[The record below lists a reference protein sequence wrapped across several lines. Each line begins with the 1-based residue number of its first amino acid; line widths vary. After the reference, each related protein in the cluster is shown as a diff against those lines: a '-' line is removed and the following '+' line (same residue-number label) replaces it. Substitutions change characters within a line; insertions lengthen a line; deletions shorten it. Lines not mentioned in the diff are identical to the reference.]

1 MSTNAS
7 SFTGRVSSFG
17 LRAWIAILILAAII
31 FGANFIYA
39 NYLAGQE
46 NSARAM
52 TAQLQVLSQQ
62 LAKYSQ
68 EAVEGGNA
76 DSFEEFKATKKE
88 IDSLVLAL
96 RKGGTVGDY
105 TVPGYEGSVREP
117 GVSGAL
123 KKVTDVWTK
132 MATDSDRIIKSQ
144 TQIVNLS
151 DTANTFNG
159 RIPQISARLDEVVR
173 AMSDSGAP
181 ASQINLANRQIVLAD
196 RMSRRVTEI
205 LAGGEG
211 AVSAADALSRDSA
224 VFGQVLGG
232 LKNGNDEIGVNRV
245 TSTNALAA
253 VDSVDKLYAAS
264 LKEMDSILQASTD
277 LFEVQQASQSISGD
291 SNVLLEDAQLLF
303 TTFGSSLKRIFP
315 NNLWAIGAGAL
326 ALLAIAGL
334 LWTVGRNQR
343 AQLVSTK
350 EINLRNQEAILRLL
364 DEMGSLAEGDLTVK
378 ATVTEEITGAIA
390 DSINFAIEAL
400 RSLVSTINE
409 TAVQVA
415 AAAQET
421 QATAMHLAE
430 AAEHQAQQITS
441 ASAQIKDVASSIDQV
456 SRNSAESAD
465 VAHRSV
471 EIAAKGAEVV
481 RQTIQGMDNIRDQ
494 IQETSKRI
502 KRLGESSQEIG
513 SIVELIN
520 DIAEQTN
527 ILALNAAIQ
536 AASAG
541 EAGRGFAVVADEVQ
555 RLAERASNATK
566 RIETLVQTIQSDTNE
581 AVSSMEQTTAEV
593 VAGARLAE
601 DAGLALGEI
610 EKVSNDL
617 ADLIQNIS
625 TAARQQSV
633 AATNITATMSVIQEI
648 TTQTSQGANQT
659 AESIGNLAQLAADLR
674 RSVADFKLPAL

>member
-1 MSTNAS
+1 MSTNTS
-7 SFTGRVSSFG
+7 SLGNKISNFGTRFWALLLVVS
-17 LRAWIAILILAAII
+17 AIVFA
-31 FGANFIYA
+31 ANFGYA
-39 NYLAGQE
+39 QYLSRQE
-46 NSARAM
+46 TNARAL
-52 TAQLQVLSQQ
+52 TAELQVASQQ
-62 LAKYSQ
+62 LAKFAQ
-68 EAVEGGNA
+68 LAVKG
-76 DSFEEFKATKKE
+76 SEEDFDALTTTKNR
-88 IDSLVLAL
+88 IDTIINSLRKGSISPNVRAYESDPLEVGVKSALAETGKTWERMSGDAEKIIGKRDEVLAL
-96 RKGGTVGDY
+96 
-105 TVPGYEGSVREP
+105 
-117 GVSGAL
+117 
-123 KKVTDVWTK
+123 
-132 MATDSDRIIKSQ
+132 
-144 TQIVNLS
+144 TQ
-151 DTANTFNG
+151 TANSFNV
-159 RIPQISARLDEVVR
+159 RVPQISAQLAEVVR
-173 AMSDSGAP
+173 GMSDGGSA

-205 LAGGEG
+205 LAGGDA
-211 AVSAADALSRDSA
+211 AVTAADALQRDA
-224 VFGQVLGG
+224 VVFGQVLQG
-232 LKNGNDEIGVNRV
+232 LREGTGEAGTVQV
-245 TSTNALAA
+245 TNPAAAAAL
-253 VDSVDKLYAAS
+253 DKVQQLYADTQ
-264 LKEMDSILQASTD
+264 KELEQILQASTD
-277 LFEVQQASQSISGD
+277 LAEVQQSATSISQD
-291 SNVLLEDAQLLF
+291 SDVLLENAQALF
-303 TTFGSSLKRIFP
+303 GKFGGLTRAFP
-315 NNLWAIGAGAL
+315 NDLYSIVAGAV
-326 ALLAIAGL
+326 ALFAIIGL
-334 LWTVGRNQR
+334 LWTVNRDQRKRLASTTELNQ
-343 AQLVSTK
+343 
-350 EINLRNQEAILRLL
+350 RNQEAILRLL

-378 ATVTEEITGAIA
+378 ATVTEDITGAIA
-390 DSINFAIEAL
+390 DSINFAVEAL

-441 ASAQIKDVASSIDQV
+441 ASQQINSIASSIDQV
-456 SRNSAESAD
+456 SKNSAESAD
-465 VAHRSV
+465 VAQRSV
-471 EIAAKGAEVV
+471 QIAAKGADVV

-566 RIETLVQTIQSDTNE
+566 RIEALVQTIQSDTNE

-625 TAARQQSV
+625 TAARQQSM

-648 TTQTSQGANQT
+648 TTQTSHGASQT

-674 RSVADFKLPAL
+674 RSVADFKLPEI

>member
-1 MSTNAS
+1 MSTNAN

-17 LRAWIAILILAAII
+17 LKAWVIILALAALVFVVN
-31 FGANFIYA
+31 FGYA
-39 NYLAGQE
+39 THLAGQE
-46 NSARAM
+46 NSARAL

-62 LAKYSQ
+62 LAKYSR

-76 DSFEEFKATKKE
+76 ESFEEFKATKGSVDA
-88 IDSLVLAL
+88 IVSAL
-96 RKGGTVGDY
+96 RKGGTVGKN
-105 TVPGYEGSVREP
+105 TVPGYEGSIREP
-117 GVSGAL
+117 GVSSAL
-123 KKVTDVWTK
+123 KKVTTTWAK
-132 MATDSDRIIKSQ
+132 MSQDAERIIKSQ
-144 TQIVNLS
+144 DQIVNLS
-151 DTANTFNG
+151 DTANAFNG

-205 LAGGEG
+205 LAGGDR
-211 AVSAADALSRDSA
+211 AVTAADALSRDSA
-224 VFGQVLGG
+224 VFGQVLAG
-232 LKNGNDEIGVNRV
+232 LKEGNAEIGVNRV
-245 TSTNALAA
+245 TSTAALDAVNA
-253 VDSVDKLYAAS
+253 VDKLYADS

-277 LFEVQQASQSISGD
+277 LFEVQQASASISGD
-291 SNVLLEDAQLLF
+291 SNVLLENSQALF
-303 TTFGSSLKRIFP
+303 ATFGSSLKRIFP
-315 NNLWAIGAGAL
+315 NNTWAIVSGAL
-326 ALLAIAGL
+326 ALVAILGL
-334 LWTVGRNQR
+334 LNYIRSRDNL
-343 AQLVSTK
+343 ALVSTK
-350 EINLRNQEAILRLL
+350 ELNQRNQEAILRLL

-378 ATVTEEITGAIA
+378 ATVTEDITGAIA

-441 ASAQIKDVASSIDQV
+441 ASAQIKDVASSIDMV

-471 EIAAKGAEVV
+471 QIAAKGAEVV

>member
-1 MSTNAS
+1 MSVNAS
-7 SFTGRVSSFG
+7 SLSGRFSNLGFKVWG
-17 LRAWIAILILAAII
+17 AILALALVV

-39 NYLAGQE
+39 AYLAGQE
-46 NSARAM
+46 NKARAL
-52 TAQLQVLSQQ
+52 TAELQVLSQQ
-62 LAKYSQ
+62 LAKYSR
-68 EAVEGGNA
+68 EAVEGGNSE
-76 DSFEEFKATKKE
+76 SFDEFKATKDRGAT
-88 IDSLVLAL
+88 IVNAL
-96 RKGGTVGDY
+96 RKGGEG
-105 TVPGYEGSVREP
+105 VPGYEGSINQK
-117 GVSGAL
+117 GVDVAL
-123 KKVTDVWTK
+123 KKVSTVWTK
-132 MATDSDRIIKSQ
+132 MATDADRISKSQ
-144 TQIVNLS
+144 ERIVNLS
-151 DTANTFNG
+151 DTAAAFNA

-173 AMSDSGAP
+173 AMSDAGAP

-205 LAGGEG
+205 LAGGDR
-211 AVSAADALSRDSA
+211 AVTAADALSRDSA
-224 VFGQVLGG
+224 VFGQVLAG
-232 LKNGNDEIGVNRV
+232 LKSGNEEMGVARV
-245 TSTNALAA
+245 TSTAALGA
-253 VDSVDKLYAAS
+253 VDAVDKLYADS

-277 LFEVQQASQSISGD
+277 LFEVQQASASISED
-291 SNVLLEDAQLLF
+291 SNVLLEDSQALF
-303 TTFGSSLKRIFP
+303 DTFGSSLARAFP
-315 NNLWAIGAGAL
+315 NNLWAIGSGVA
-326 ALLAIAGL
+326 ALLALIGL
-334 LWTVGRNQR
+334 YFVQR
-343 AQLVSTK
+343 RRDFETLNSTK
-350 EINLRNQEAILRLL
+350 ELNQRNQEAILRLL

-409 TAVQVA
+409 TAGQVA

-441 ASAQIKDVASSIDQV
+441 ASAQIQDVASSIDQV

-465 VAHRSV
+465 VAQRSV
-471 EIAAKGAEVV
+471 QIAAKGAEVV

-617 ADLIQNIS
+617 ASLIQNIS
-625 TAARQQSV
+625 MAARQQSV

>member
-1 MSTNAS
+1 MSVNAS
-7 SFTGRVSSFG
+7 SLSGRFSNLGFKVWG
-17 LRAWIAILILAAII
+17 AILALALVV

-39 NYLAGQE
+39 AYLAGQE
-46 NSARAM
+46 NKARAL
-52 TAQLQVLSQQ
+52 TAELQVLSQQ
-62 LAKYSQ
+62 LAKYSR
-68 EAVEGGNA
+68 EAVEGGNSE
-76 DSFEEFKATKKE
+76 SFDEFKATKDRGAT
-88 IDSLVLAL
+88 IVNAL
-96 RKGGTVGDY
+96 RKGGEG
-105 TVPGYEGSVREP
+105 VPGYEGSINQK
-117 GVSGAL
+117 GVDVAL
-123 KKVTDVWTK
+123 RKVSTVWTK
-132 MATDSDRIIKSQ
+132 MATDADRISKSQ
-144 TQIVNLS
+144 ERIVNLS
-151 DTANTFNG
+151 DTAAAFNA

-173 AMSDSGAP
+173 AMSDAGAP

-205 LAGGEG
+205 LAGGDR
-211 AVSAADALSRDSA
+211 AVTAADALSRDSA
-224 VFGQVLGG
+224 VFGQVLAG
-232 LKNGNDEIGVNRV
+232 LKSGNAEMGVARV
-245 TSTNALAA
+245 TSSAALDA
-253 VDSVDKLYAAS
+253 VDAVDKLYADS

-277 LFEVQQASQSISGD
+277 LFEVQQASASISED
-291 SNVLLEDAQLLF
+291 SNVLLEDSQALF
-303 TTFGSSLKRIFP
+303 DTFGSSLARAFP
-315 NNLWAIGAGAL
+315 NNLWAIGSGVA
-326 ALLAIAGL
+326 ALLALIGL
-334 LWTVGRNQR
+334 YFVQR
-343 AQLVSTK
+343 RRDFETLNSTK
-350 EINLRNQEAILRLL
+350 ELNQRNQEAILRLL

-441 ASAQIKDVASSIDQV
+441 ASAQIQDVASSIDQV

-465 VAHRSV
+465 VAQRSV
-471 EIAAKGAEVV
+471 QIAAKGAEVV

-617 ADLIQNIS
+617 SNLIQNIS
-625 TAARQQSV
+625 LAARQQSV